1 MRHPRKAESPRP
13 RSLAALTRS
22 GTSARKVQNLIRKR
36 LPGAPGPAGK
46 PSPHGQVG
54 RAQERGG
61 DHGSMPLPAR
71 LPGASGW
78 CPSQGWLE
86 GQAPLALQPL
96 VPCAKVREVSWGRSR
111 SQQCPR
117 EGQGYCTPGPGSQAV
132 QVSVHGSVLWSS
144 PRRCWCLVAAL
155 QTRVAHV
162 TEPSAHVTEP
172 RATREPG
179 RGSSDMCLGP
189 RGTVWPRG
197 THERCPS
204 RECC

>member
-1 MRHPRKAESPRP
+1 M
-13 RSLAALTRS
+13 
-22 GTSARKVQNLIRKR
+22 QNLIRKR

-54 RAQERGG
+54 SAQERGG

-117 EGQGYCTPGPGSQAV
+117 EGQGHRTPGPGRQAA
-132 QVSVHGSVLWSS
+132 QVSVHAVCAAVQPQAL
-144 PRRCWCLVAAL
+144 LVPGGCSANTCG
-155 QTRVAHV
+155 TRDGAQCTRDGAQSHARTRQGLLRHV
-162 TEPSAHVTEP
+162 FG
-172 RATREPG
+172 ATGHRLAQGHP
-179 RGSSDMCLGP
+179 
-189 RGTVWPRG
+189 
-197 THERCPS
+197 
-204 RECC
+204 